1 MNAKRQEDR
10 GTDSRGHVQM
20 GKKKPHDGTRS
31 GSEGEVMK
39 CGKDGNGGCAVSGER
54 GKNQD

>member
-20 GKKKPHDGTRS
+20 GKKNPMMVQGQDQR
-31 GSEGEVMK
+31 EVMK